1 MVLSEHQDLNPLV
14 IHDQIYRL
22 SRHTQCTRMCLHL
35 HRHPRDYVPHDP
47 LHRSTA
53 ALARSRSLCHQL
65 PLLYLLRLPSHL
77 LLLKACPHIPQTPE
91 VQSLIGPCEYSMD
104 GILPPLSERWE
115 ISLNVL
121 DETSHALSRCWV
133 MMGSRRF
140 LRCLLKPLMCGYDCI
155 ADSRTSALA
164 SCFSPWIL
172 MERAEDTVSH

>member
-1 MVLSEHQDLNPLV
+1 MVLSEHQDLNLLV
-14 IHDQIYRL
+14 THDQTYRL
-22 SRHTQCTRMCLHL
+22 SRHTQCTRMCLHRRL
-35 HRHPRDYVPHDP
+35 RDCVPRDP

-65 PLLYLLRLPSHL
+65 PLLCLLRLPSHHL
-77 LLLKACPHIPQTPE
+77 LPKACPHIPQTPE
-91 VQSLIGPCEYSMD
+91 AQSLIGPCVYSMD
-104 GILPPLSERWE
+104 GILPPLSGRWE
-115 ISLNVL
+115 KSLNAW
-121 DETSHALSRCWV
+121 DETSRVSSSCWV

-172 MERAEDTVSH
+172 MERAGDTAFH